1 MNGASQASIAERV
14 RSLAAVDLA
23 GILAPDRLLA
33 PGPDDEAQA
42 WAVIAR
48 RLDEVRRDEVN
59 AGRTDLDEDAVDD
72 IAQQVFDDLLRLGPL
87 QRHLAD
93 PDVEEIMVN
102 GFATAFA
109 IRSGGR
115 KETIRT
121 GFESEAEL
129 HGFVTRTVAATGR
142 RLDQASP
149 AVDARLPD
157 GSRLHAIV
165 PPLAPFTCLTI
176 RRHRLLAH
184 DLADLERLGTLS
196 PELRRF
202 LTAAVRAGLN
212 ILISGGTASGKTT
225 TLNALASAIP
235 RAERV
240 VTIEETAELAL
251 DRHLDDC
258 IALESRFANVEGV
271 GRVAIRS
278 LVRHALRM
286 RPNRIVVGEVR
297 GSEALDMLGAMNSGH
312 PGSMGTIHA
321 DGPRQALS
329 KLRTYAMSA
338 EERLT
343 ADVLTEMIGETI
355 DLVVQLRSE
364 PDGSRVVFAVSEVA
378 GTEGGRVLTNDL
390 FTVNGSGCAAWT
402 GVLPRSAHRLQQA
415 GFSFETLEAAAG

>member
-1 MNGASQASIAERV
+1 MTTMQTDSLADKV

-23 GILAPDRLLA
+23 AMLSPDRLLA

-48 RLDEVRRDEVN
+48 RLEEIQRAEVN
-59 AGRTDLDEDAVDD
+59 AGRVELDLDAAEAV
-72 IAQQVFDDLLRLGPL
+72 AQEVFDELLRLGPL

-93 PDVEEIMVN
+93 PDVEEVMVN
-102 GFATAFA
+102 GFERAFA
-109 IRSGGR
+109 IRTGGMKECIPSG
-115 KETIRT
+115 
-121 GFESEAEL
+121 FSSEVEL
-129 HGFVTRTVAATGR
+129 HSFVTRTVAATGR

-184 DLADLERLGTLS
+184 NLSDLEALGTLT
-196 PELRRF
+196 PALRSF
-202 LTAAVRAGLN
+202 LRASVRAGLN

-225 TLNALASAIP
+225 TLNALSSAIP
-235 RAERV
+235 RSERV
-240 VTIEETAELAL
+240 VTIEETGELAL
-251 DRHLDDC
+251 SRHLDDC

-271 GRVAIRS
+271 GQVAIRS

-286 RPNRIVVGEVR
+286 RPHRIVVGEVR
-297 GSEALDMLGAMNSGH
+297 GPEALDMLAAMNSGH

-329 KLRTYAMSA
+329 KLRTYAMAA

-343 ADVLTEMIGETI
+343 AEVATEMIGETVGVI
-355 DLVVQLRSE
+355 VQLRSE
-364 PDGSRVVFAVSEVA
+364 PDGKRSVCAVAEVA
-378 GTEGGRVLTNDL
+378 GVEAGRVLTNDL
-390 FTVNGSGCAAWT
+390 FAASGPGPARWT
-402 GVLPRSAHRLQQA
+402 GLLPRSAERLKIA
-415 GFSFETLEAAAG
+415 GLDPVELEQG

>member
-1 MNGASQASIAERV
+1 VSTMQTDSLADRV

-23 GILAPDRLLA
+23 AMLSPDRLLA
-33 PGPDDEAQA
+33 PGPDDEAQT

-48 RLDEVRRDEVN
+48 RLEEIQREEVN
-59 AGRTDLDEDAVDD
+59 AGRPQLDLDSAEAV
-72 IAQQVFDDLLRLGPL
+72 AQDVFDELLRLGPL

-93 PDVEEIMVN
+93 PDVEEVMVN
-102 GFATAFA
+102 GFERAFA
-109 IRSGGR
+109 IRTGGR
-115 KETIRT
+115 KERITS
-121 GFESEAEL
+121 GFSSETEL
-129 HGFVTRTVAATGR
+129 HAFVARTVAATGR

-184 DLADLERLGTLS
+184 NLSDLEALGTLTPALKS
-196 PELRRF
+196 YLW
-202 LTAAVRAGLN
+202 ASVRAGLN
-212 ILISGGTASGKTT
+212 ILISGGTATGKTT
-225 TLNALASAIP
+225 TLNALSSAIP
-235 RAERV
+235 NSERV
-240 VTIEETAELAL
+240 VTIEETGELAL
-251 DRHLDDC
+251 SRHLDDC

-271 GRVAIRS
+271 GHVAIRS

-297 GSEALDMLGAMNSGH
+297 GPEALDMLAAMNSGH

-329 KLRTYAMSA
+329 KLRTYAMAA

-343 ADVLTEMIGETI
+343 SEVVTEMIAETI
-355 DLVVQLRSE
+355 NVIVQLRSQ
-364 PDGSRVVFAVSEVA
+364 PDGTRSVCAVSEVA
-378 GTEGGRVLTNDL
+378 GVEAGRALTNDL
-390 FTVNGSGCAAWT
+390 FASASWGPARWT
-402 GVLPRSAHRLQQA
+402 GLVPRSTDKLN
-415 GFSFETLEAAAG
+415 AAGLDLAQLEQD